1 MLPHERTTRNEVAA
15 TPGEVEGLVVAADR
29 NAARPLVDFLRVEG
43 INVQVANTTEAG
55 FEEALL
61 HRPNVVLI
69 DEQVSSAGGVD
80 LCERLKANTRTHF
93 LPIIIFARSK
103 QDDLLRLDAL
113 AAGADAL
120 FSPATSKEERRARL
134 WALLRSQAIFRKL
147 DNRRQAQSSA
157 ITEKRRWVRGLIH
170 DVQNLL
176 GAIQANFEYIAQCST
191 ERDGSSR
198 RADFDECVE
207 ETRSTFREMVRNLR
221 TVLEFERF
229 EAGDVAIKSG
239 KVLLSDVCDT
249 VCSGLAHLASSNG
262 KRIVVDSASYYSL
275 PVDGDTNYIKEAV
288 SILASYVLRQAENQ
302 RCVLE
307 ATSETGVARLR
318 IYGDKHE
325 IPEGSR
331 KSIFDPYSDAVKEKS
346 TRVAHKAGLALAR
359 VIVEVHRGSI
369 VVEDVPGA
377 GSAFV
382 IEFASHWTLKEQRPS
397 E

>member
-1 MLPHERTTRNEVAA
+1 MLPNERTTRNEVAA

-29 NAARPLVDFLRVEG
+29 NAARPLVDFLRAEG
-43 INVQVANTTEAG
+43 INVQVVNSTDAG

-69 DEQVSSAGGVD
+69 DEQISGAGGVD

-93 LPIIIFARSK
+93 LPIIIFTRNK
-103 QDDLLRLDAL
+103 QDDILRLDAM

-120 FSPATSKEERRARL
+120 YSPGTSKEERRARL

-170 DVQNLL
+170 DIQNLL
-176 GAIQANFEYIAQCST
+176 GAIQANFEYIAQCSP
-191 ERDGSSR
+191 ERDGTR

-207 ETRSTFREMVRNLR
+207 ETRATFREMVRNLR

-229 EAGDVAIKSG
+229 EAGDVVLKPG
-239 KVLLSDVCDT
+239 KVLLSEVCDT
-249 VCSGLAHLASSNG
+249 VCSGLGHLASSTG
-262 KRIVVDSASYYSL
+262 KRIIVDSSSYSL
-275 PVDGDTNYIKEAV
+275 PVNGDTNYVKEAV
-288 SILASYVLRQAENQ
+288 AILASYVLRQAENQ
-302 RCVLE
+302 KCFLE
-307 ATSETGVARLR
+307 ASSDAGVARLR
-318 IYGDKHE
+318 IYGDKYE
-325 IPEGSR
+325 IPETSR
-331 KSIFDPYSDAVKEKS
+331 KHIFDPYSDSVKEKS

-359 VIVEVHRGSI
+359 VIVEVHHGSTW
-369 VVEDVPGA
+369 VEDVPGA

-382 IEFASHWTLKEQRPS
+382 IEFPSHWAIKEHRSP

>member
-29 NAARPLVDFLRVEG
+29 NAARPLVDFLRAEG
-43 INVQVANTTEAG
+43 INVQVVNSTEAG

-69 DEQVSSAGGVD
+69 DEQISTAGGVD

-120 FSPATSKEERRARL
+120 YSPATSKEERRARL

-147 DNRRQAQSSA
+147 DGRRQAQSSA

-170 DVQNLL
+170 DIQNLL
-176 GAIQANFEYIAQCST
+176 GAIQANFEYIAQCSA
-191 ERDGSSR
+191 ERDGSR
-198 RADFDECVE
+198 RGDFDECVE

-229 EAGDVAIKSG
+229 EAGDVVLKSG
-239 KVLLSDVCDT
+239 KVLLSEVCDT
-249 VCSGLAHLASSNG
+249 VCSGLAHLASSGG
-262 KRIVVDSASYYSL
+262 KRIIVDSASYYSL
-275 PVDGDTNYIKEAV
+275 PVDGDTNYMKEAV
-288 SILASYVLRQAENQ
+288 AILASYVLRQAENQ
-302 RCVLE
+302 KCVLE
-307 ATSETGVARLR
+307 AASETGVARLR
-318 IYGDKHE
+318 IYGDKYE
-325 IPEGSR
+325 IPEVCR

-369 VVEDVPGA
+369 WVEDVPGA

-382 IEFASHWTLKEQRPS
+382 IEFPSHWTIKEQRSS

>member
-29 NAARPLVDFLRVEG
+29 NAARPLVDFLRAEG
-43 INVQVANTTEAG
+43 INVQVVNSTEAG

-69 DEQVSSAGGVD
+69 DEQVSTAGGVD

-176 GAIQANFEYIAQCST
+176 GAIQANFEYIAQCSS
-191 ERDGSSR
+191 ERDGSR

-207 ETRSTFREMVRNLR
+207 ETRGTFREMVRNLR

-229 EAGDVAIKSG
+229 EAGDVVLKPG
-239 KVLLSDVCDT
+239 KVLLSEVCDT

-262 KRIVVDSASYYSL
+262 KRIVVECASYYAL
-275 PVDGDTNYIKEAV
+275 PVDGDTNYMKEAV
-288 SILASYVLRQAENQ
+288 AILASYVLRQAENQ
-302 RCVLE
+302 KCVLE

-318 IYGDKHE
+318 IYGDRFE
-325 IPEGSR
+325 IPESSR
-331 KSIFDPYSDAVKEKS
+331 NSIFDPYSDTVKEKS

-359 VIVEVHRGSI
+359 VIVEVHHGSI
-369 VVEDVPGA
+369 RVDDVQGA

-382 IEFASHWTLKEQRPS
+382 IEFPSHWTIKEQRAS

>member
-1 MLPHERTTRNEVAA
+1 MLPNERTTRNEVAA
-15 TPGEVEGLVVAADR
+15 TPGEVEGLVVATDR
-29 NAARPLVDFLRVEG
+29 NAARPLVDFLRAEG
-43 INVQVANTTEAG
+43 INVQVVNSTDAG

-69 DEQVSSAGGVD
+69 DEQISSAGGVD

-103 QDDLLRLDAL
+103 QDDILRLDAL

-120 FSPATSKEERRARL
+120 FSPSTSKEERRARL

-157 ITEKRRWVRGLIH
+157 ISEKRRWVRGLIH
-170 DVQNLL
+170 DIQNLL
-176 GAIQANFEYIAQCST
+176 GAIQANFEYIAQCSS
-191 ERDGSSR
+191 ERDGAR
-198 RADFDECVE
+198 RGDFDECVE
-207 ETRSTFREMVRNLR
+207 ETRATFREMVRNLR

-229 EAGDVAIKSG
+229 EAGDVVLKPG
-239 KVLLSDVCDT
+239 KLLLSEVCDT
-249 VCSGLAHLASSNG
+249 VCSGLGHLASATA
-262 KRIVVDSASYYSL
+262 KRIIVDCSSYSL
-275 PVDGDTNYIKEAV
+275 PINGDSNYMKEAV
-288 SILASYVLRQAENQ
+288 AILASYVLRQPENEK
-302 RCVLE
+302 CFLE
-307 ATSETGVARLR
+307 ASSDSGVARLR

-325 IPEGSR
+325 IPEASR
-331 KSIFDPYSDAVKEKS
+331 KAIFDPYSDSVKERS

-359 VIVEVHRGSI
+359 VIVEVHHGSTW
-369 VVEDVPGA
+369 VEDVPGA

-382 IEFASHWTLKEQRPS
+382 IEFPSHWAIKEPRSP

>member
-29 NAARPLVDFLRVEG
+29 NAARPLVDFLRAEG
-43 INVQVANTTEAG
+43 INVQVVNSTEAG

-69 DEQVSSAGGVD
+69 DEQISSAGGVD

-93 LPIIIFARSK
+93 LPIIIFGHSK

-147 DNRRQAQSSA
+147 DSRRQAQSSA

-170 DVQNLL
+170 DIQNLL
-176 GAIQANFEYIAQCST
+176 GAIQANFEYIAQCSSDREGT
-191 ERDGSSR
+191 R

-229 EAGDVAIKSG
+229 EAGDVVLKPG

-249 VCSGLAHLASSNG
+249 VCSGLAHLASSSG
-262 KRIVVDSASYYSL
+262 KRIVVDSASYYAL
-275 PVDGDTNYIKEAV
+275 PVDGDTNYVKEAV
-288 SILASYVLRQAENQ
+288 AILASYVLRQSENQ
-302 RCVLE
+302 KCVLE
-307 ATSETGVARLR
+307 AASETGVARLR
-318 IYGDKHE
+318 IYGDRFE
-325 IPEGSR
+325 IPESSR

-359 VIVEVHRGSI
+359 VIVEVHHGSI
-369 VVEDVPGA
+369 WVEDVQGA

-382 IEFASHWTLKEQRPS
+382 IEFPSRWTIKEQRSS

>member
-29 NAARPLVDFLRVEG
+29 NAARPLVDFLRAEG
-43 INVQVANTTEAG
+43 INVQVANSTEAG

-69 DEQVSSAGGVD
+69 DEQISSAGGVD
-80 LCERLKANTRTHF
+80 LCERLKSNTRTHF
-93 LPIIIFARSK
+93 LPIIIFGRSK

-147 DNRRQAQSSA
+147 DSRRQAQSSA

-170 DVQNLL
+170 DIQNLL
-176 GAIQANFEYIAQCST
+176 GAIQANFEYIAQCSSDR
-191 ERDGSSR
+191 EGPR

-207 ETRSTFREMVRNLR
+207 ETRGTFREMVRNLR

-229 EAGDVAIKSG
+229 EAGDVVLKPG

-249 VCSGLAHLASSNG
+249 VCSGLAHLASSSG
-262 KRIVVDSASYYSL
+262 KRIVVDCASYYAL
-275 PVDGDTNYIKEAV
+275 PVDGDTNYVKEAV
-288 SILASYVLRQAENQ
+288 AILASYVLRQSENQ
-302 RCVLE
+302 KCVLE
-307 ATSETGVARLR
+307 AASETGVARLR
-318 IYGDKHE
+318 VYGDRFE
-325 IPEGSR
+325 IPESSR
-331 KSIFDPYSDAVKEKS
+331 KSLFDPYSDAVKEKS

-359 VIVEVHRGSI
+359 VIVEVHHGSI
-369 VVEDVPGA
+369 WVEDVEGA

-382 IEFASHWTLKEQRPS
+382 IEFPSRWTIKEQRSS

>member
-1 MLPHERTTRNEVAA
+1 
-15 TPGEVEGLVVAADR
+15 LVVAADR
-29 NAARPLVDFLRVEG
+29 NAARPLVDFLRAEG
-43 INVQVANTTEAG
+43 INVQVVNSTDAG

-69 DEQVSSAGGVD
+69 DEQISGAGGVD

-93 LPIIIFARSK
+93 LPIIIFGRSK
-103 QDDLLRLDAL
+103 QDDILRLDAM

-120 FSPATSKEERRARL
+120 YSPGTSKEERRARL

-157 ITEKRRWVRGLIH
+157 ISEKRRWVRGLIH
-170 DVQNLL
+170 DIQNLL
-176 GAIQANFEYIAQCST
+176 GAIQANFEYIAQCSS
-191 ERDGSSR
+191 ERDGSR

-207 ETRSTFREMVRNLR
+207 ETRATFREMVRNLR

-229 EAGDVAIKSG
+229 EAGDVVLKPG
-239 KVLLSDVCDT
+239 KVLLSEVCDT
-249 VCSGLAHLASSNG
+249 VCSGLGHLASSTG
-262 KRIVVDSASYYSL
+262 KRIIVDSSSYSL
-275 PVDGDTNYIKEAV
+275 PVNGDTNYLKEAV
-288 SILASYVLRQAENQ
+288 AILASYVLRQTENQ
-302 RCVLE
+302 KCFLE
-307 ATSETGVARLR
+307 ASSDAGVARLR

-325 IPEGSR
+325 IPETSR
-331 KSIFDPYSDAVKEKS
+331 KHIFDPYSDSVKEKS

-359 VIVEVHRGSI
+359 VIVEVHHGSTWI
-369 VVEDVPGA
+369 EDVPGA

-382 IEFASHWTLKEQRPS
+382 IEFPSHWAIKEHRSP

>member
-29 NAARPLVDFLRVEG
+29 NAARPLVDFLRSEG
-43 INVQVANTTEAG
+43 INVQVVNSTEAG

-69 DEQVSSAGGVD
+69 DEQISTAGGVD

-120 FSPATSKEERRARL
+120 FSPATSREERRARL

-147 DNRRQAQSSA
+147 ESRRQAQSSA

-170 DVQNLL
+170 DIQNLL
-176 GAIQANFEYIAQCST
+176 GAIQANFEYIAQCSA
-191 ERDGSSR
+191 ERDGSR
-198 RADFDECVE
+198 RADFDECVD

-229 EAGDVAIKSG
+229 EAGDVVLKSG
-239 KVLLSDVCDT
+239 KVLLSEVCDT
-249 VCSGLAHLASSNG
+249 VCSGLAHLASSSG
-262 KRIVVDSASYYSL
+262 KRIVVDSASYYAL
-275 PVDGDTNYIKEAV
+275 PVDGDTNYMKEAV

-302 RCVLE
+302 KCVLE
-307 ATSETGVARLR
+307 AASETGVARLR
-318 IYGDKHE
+318 IFGDKFE

-331 KSIFDPYSDAVKEKS
+331 KSIFDPYSDTVKEKS

-369 VVEDVPGA
+369 WVEDVPGA

-382 IEFASHWTLKEQRPS
+382 IEFPSHWTIKEQRSS